1 MIIPRL
7 CLMALCLF
15 SESVLLESACAQSV
29 GFGNEEVLVEWDFS
43 RRSPIQSA
51 PFAKAPWGVD
61 SSRSTGIESL
71 KALQESDPVVKTWAV
86 QFSDGTVRR
95 MLQRWSTDAGYQL
108 LWEVPRDYPI
118 EVEMNLHGTFR
129 DVVWMVA
136 KSLAITDAPVQANIN
151 SDIRLIRIVRFL
163 NSQAR

>member
-1 MIIPRL
+1 MI
-7 CLMALCLF
+7 
-15 SESVLLESACAQSV
+15 
-29 GFGNEEVLVEWDFS
+29 EWDFS
-43 RRSPIQSA
+43 RRSPIQAA
-51 PFAKAPWGVD
+51 PFTRHPWGLD
-61 SSRSTGIESL
+61 STRSSGIGDL
-71 KALQESDPVVKTWAV
+71 KALQENDAIAKTWAV

-95 MLQRWSTDAGYQL
+95 MLQRWSSEAGYQL
-108 LWEVPRDYPI
+108 LWDVPRDYPI